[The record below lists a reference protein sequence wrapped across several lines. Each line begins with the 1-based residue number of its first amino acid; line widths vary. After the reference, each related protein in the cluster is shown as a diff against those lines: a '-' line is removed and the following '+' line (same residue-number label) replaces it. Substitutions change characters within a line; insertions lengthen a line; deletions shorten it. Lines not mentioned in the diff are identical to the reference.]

1 MHERAFAPNNKIR
14 DAMKTLIFIL
24 LAVGLPLGVVT
35 LSNPAGFTLAG
46 WPAMTALA
54 LGAFGI
60 QWLAFIPARL
70 FETER
75 FYDLTGSITYIAVTL
90 AAISAATAPSGAQ
103 WLIAIMIF
111 LWAGRLG
118 SFLFRRIHAAGGD
131 QRFDHIKMS
140 SSRFFVAWTL
150 QGAWVVMTSCAA
162 LTAMLSAE
170 QAAVGAIYVIGAVM
184 WLAGFAI
191 EVIADQQKSRFRADP
206 ANDGRFINVG
216 LWARSRHPNY
226 FGEILLWAGI
236 AVMAIPYLS
245 GTQWVVMLSPLFV
258 YALLTRISGI
268 PTLVRRGLELWGDDP
283 AYQAYVAN
291 TPRLLPRLR

>member
-1 MHERAFAPNNKIR
+1 
-14 DAMKTLIFIL
+14 MKKLIFIL
-24 LAVGLPLGVVT
+24 LAVGLPLGVAT
-35 LSNPAGFTLAG
+35 LANPAGLTLAG

-54 LGAFGI
+54 LGAFSI

-70 FETER
+70 FQTER

-111 LWAGRLG
+111 IWAGRLG

-131 QRFDHIKMS
+131 QRFDHIMVS

-162 LTAMLSAE
+162 LTAILSAE
-170 QAAVGAIYVIGAVM
+170 QTAVGVIYVMGAVM
-184 WLAGFAI
+184 WVAGFVI
-191 EVIADQQKSRFRADP
+191 EVMADQQKSRFRADP
-206 ANDGRFINVG
+206 ANAGRFINVG

-245 GTQWVVMLSPLFV
+245 STQWVVMLSPLFV

-268 PTLVRRGLELWGDDP
+268 PTLARRGQQLWGDDP
-283 AYQAYVAN
+283 TYQAYVAN

>member
-1 MHERAFAPNNKIR
+1 
-14 DAMKTLIFIL
+14 MKKLIFIL
-24 LAVGLPLGVVT
+24 LAVGLPLGVAT
-35 LSNPAGFTLAG
+35 LANPAGLTMGG

-70 FETER
+70 FQTER

-111 LWAGRLG
+111 LWAARLG

-131 QRFDHIKMS
+131 QRFDHIKVS

-162 LTAMLSAE
+162 LTAILSAE
-170 QAAVGAIYVIGAVM
+170 PTALGAIYVIGAVM
-184 WLAGFAI
+184 WVAGFVI

-206 ANDGRFINVG
+206 ANDGQFINVG

-268 PTLVRRGLELWGDDP
+268 PTLVKRGQELWGDDP
-283 AYQAYVAN
+283 AYQAYLKSTPLLV
-291 TPRLLPRLR
+291 PRLL

>member
-1 MHERAFAPNNKIR
+1 
-14 DAMKTLIFIL
+14 MKKLIFIL
-24 LAVGLPLGVVT
+24 LAVGLPLGVAT
-35 LSNPAGFTLAG
+35 LANPAGLTLAG

-54 LGAFGI
+54 LGAFAI

-70 FETER
+70 FQTER
-75 FYDLTGSITYIAVTL
+75 FYDLTGSITYLAVTL

-111 LWAGRLG
+111 IWAGRLG

-131 QRFDHIKMS
+131 QRFDHIKVS

-162 LTAMLSAE
+162 LTAILSAE
-170 QAAVGAIYVIGAVM
+170 QTAVGVIYVMGAVM
-184 WLAGFAI
+184 WVAGFVI
-191 EVIADQQKSRFRADP
+191 EVMADQQKSRFRADP
-206 ANDGRFINVG
+206 ANAGRFINVG

-268 PTLVRRGLELWGDDP
+268 PTLARRGQQLWGDDP
-283 AYQAYVAN
+283 TYQAYVAN
-291 TPRLLPRLR
+291 TPLLLPRLR

>member
-1 MHERAFAPNNKIR
+1 MKKI
-14 DAMKTLIFIL
+14 IFIL
-24 LAVGLPLGVVT
+24 LAVGLPLGVAT
-35 LSNPAGFTLAG
+35 LANPDGLRLAG
-46 WPAMTALA
+46 WPTMSVLA
-54 LGAFGI
+54 LCAFGI
-60 QWLAFIPARL
+60 QWLAFIPARVL
-70 FETER
+70 QSER

-90 AAISAATAPSGAQ
+90 VAISVATAPSSAQ

-111 LWAGRLG
+111 LWASRLG

-131 QRFDHIKMS
+131 QRFDHIKVS

-162 LTAMLSAE
+162 LTAILSAE
-170 QAAVGAIYVIGAVM
+170 QPPVGAIYVIGAVM
-184 WLAGFAI
+184 WTTGFAI
-191 EVIADQQKSRFRADP
+191 EVIADRQKSRFREDS
-206 ANDGRFINVG
+206 ANAGQFINVG

-258 YALLTRISGI
+258 YALLTRLSGI
-268 PTLVRRGLELWGDDP
+268 PTLARRGRELWGDDP

-291 TPRLLPRLR
+291 TPLLVPRLRQTTQPAIEN

>member
-1 MHERAFAPNNKIR
+1 MKKI
-14 DAMKTLIFIL
+14 IFIL
-24 LAVGLPLGVVT
+24 LAAGLPLGIAT
-35 LSNPAGFTLAG
+35 LANPDGLRLAG
-46 WPAMTALA
+46 WPTMSVLA

-60 QWLAFIPARL
+60 QWLAFIPARVL
-70 FETER
+70 QSER

-90 AAISAATAPSGAQ
+90 VAISVATTPSGAQ

-131 QRFDHIKMS
+131 QRFDHIKVS

-162 LTAMLSAE
+162 LTAILSAE
-170 QAAVGAIYVIGAVM
+170 QPPVGAIYVIGAVM
-184 WLAGFAI
+184 WTTGFAI
-191 EVIADQQKSRFRADP
+191 EVIADRQKSRFREDP
-206 ANDGRFINVG
+206 GNEDQFINAG

-258 YALLTRISGI
+258 YALLTRLSGI
-268 PTLVRRGLELWGDDP
+268 PTLARRGQELWGDDP

-291 TPRLLPRLR
+291 TPRLVPRLRQTTQPAIEN

>member
-1 MHERAFAPNNKIR
+1 
-14 DAMKTLIFIL
+14 MKKLIFIL
-24 LAVGLPLGVVT
+24 LAVGLPLGVAT
-35 LSNPAGFTLAG
+35 LANPAGLTLAG

-70 FETER
+70 FQTER
-75 FYDLTGSITYIAVTL
+75 FYDLTGSITYIAITL

-131 QRFDHIKMS
+131 QRFDHIKVS

-162 LTAMLSAE
+162 LTAILSAE
-170 QAAVGAIYVIGAVM
+170 PTAVGAIYVIGAVM
-184 WLAGFAI
+184 WVAGFVV
-191 EVIADQQKSRFRADP
+191 EVVADQQKSRFRADP
-206 ANDGRFINVG
+206 ANAGRFINVG

-226 FGEILLWAGI
+226 FGEVLLWTGI

-268 PTLVRRGLELWGDDP
+268 PTLVKRGQELWGDDP
-283 AYQAYVAN
+283 SSQAYAAS

>member
-1 MHERAFAPNNKIR
+1 MKKI
-14 DAMKTLIFIL
+14 IFIL
-24 LAVGLPLGVVT
+24 LAVGLPLGVAT
-35 LSNPAGFTLAG
+35 LANPDGLRLAG
-46 WPAMTALA
+46 WPTMSVLA
-54 LGAFGI
+54 LCAFGI
-60 QWLAFIPARL
+60 QWLAFIPARVL
-70 FETER
+70 QSER

-90 AAISAATAPSGAQ
+90 VAISVATTPSGAQ

-131 QRFDHIKMS
+131 QRFDHIKVS

-150 QGAWVVMTSCAA
+150 QGAWVVMTSCAG
-162 LTAMLSAE
+162 LTAILSAE
-170 QAAVGAIYVIGAVM
+170 QPPVGAIYVIGAVM
-184 WLAGFAI
+184 WTTGFAI
-191 EVIADQQKSRFRADP
+191 EVIADRQKSRFREDP
-206 ANDGRFINVG
+206 GNEDQFINAG

-258 YALLTRISGI
+258 YALLTRLSGI
-268 PTLVRRGLELWGDDP
+268 PTLARRGQELWGDDP

-291 TPRLLPRLR
+291 TPRLVPRLRQTTQPAIEN

>member
-1 MHERAFAPNNKIR
+1 
-14 DAMKTLIFIL
+14 MKKLIFIL
-24 LAVGLPLGVVT
+24 LPVGLPLGIAT
-35 LSNPAGFTLAG
+35 LANPTGLSLAG
-46 WPAMTALA
+46 WPAITALA
-54 LGAFGI
+54 LGVFVI

-70 FETER
+70 LKTER
-75 FYDLTGSITYIAVTL
+75 FYDLIGSITYIAVTL

-103 WLIAIMIF
+103 WLIAFMIL

-131 QRFDHIKMS
+131 QRFDHIKVS

-162 LTAMLSAE
+162 LTAILSVE
-170 QAAVGAIYVIGAVM
+170 QTVVGAIYITGAVM

-206 ANDGRFINVG
+206 ANTGRFINVG
-216 LWARSRHPNY
+216 LWAHSRHPNY

-236 AVMAIPYLS
+236 SVMAVPYLS

-268 PTLVRRGLELWGDDP
+268 PTLVRRGQELWGDDP
-283 AYQAYVAN
+283 AYQTYVAN

>member
-1 MHERAFAPNNKIR
+1 
-14 DAMKTLIFIL
+14 MKKLIFIL
-24 LAVGLPLGVVT
+24 LAVGLPLGIAT
-35 LSNPAGFTLAG
+35 LANPVGLTLAG

-70 FETER
+70 FQTER

-90 AAISAATAPSGAQ
+90 AAISAAAAPSSAQ
-103 WLIAIMIF
+103 WLIAVMIF

-131 QRFDHIKMS
+131 QRFDHIKVS

-162 LTAMLSAE
+162 LTAILSGE
-170 QAAVGAIYVIGAVM
+170 QTAVGAIYVIGAVM

-206 ANDGRFINVG
+206 ANAGRFINVG

-258 YALLTRISGI
+258 YALLTRMSGI
-268 PTLVRRGLELWGDDP
+268 PTLVRRGEELWGDDP
-283 AYQAYVAN
+283 AYQTYVAN

>member
-1 MHERAFAPNNKIR
+1 
-14 DAMKTLIFIL
+14 MKKLIFIL
-24 LAVGLPLGVVT
+24 LAVGLPLGVAT
-35 LSNPAGFTLAG
+35 LANPTGLTLAG

-54 LGAFGI
+54 LGAFAI
-60 QWLAFIPARL
+60 QWLVFIPARL
-70 FETER
+70 FQTER
-75 FYDLTGSITYIAVTL
+75 FYDLTGSITYLAVTL

-111 LWAGRLG
+111 IWAGRLG

-131 QRFDHIKMS
+131 QRFDHIKVS

-162 LTAMLSAE
+162 LTAILSAE
-170 QAAVGAIYVIGAVM
+170 QTAVGVIYVMGAVM
-184 WLAGFAI
+184 WVAGFVI
-191 EVIADQQKSRFRADP
+191 EVMADRQKSRFRADP
-206 ANDGRFINVG
+206 ANAGRFINVG

-226 FGEILLWAGI
+226 FGEILLWAGV

-268 PTLVRRGLELWGDDP
+268 PTLARRGQQLWGDDP
-283 AYQAYVAN
+283 TYQAYVAN

>member
-1 MHERAFAPNNKIR
+1 
-14 DAMKTLIFIL
+14 MKKLIFIL
-24 LAVGLPLGVVT
+24 LAVGLPLGVAT
-35 LSNPAGFTLAG
+35 LANPAGLTLAG

-54 LGAFGI
+54 LGAFAI

-70 FETER
+70 FQTER

-90 AAISAATAPSGAQ
+90 AAISVATAPSGAQ

-111 LWAGRLG
+111 IWAGRLG

-131 QRFDHIKMS
+131 QRFDHIKVS

-162 LTAMLSAE
+162 LTAILSAE
-170 QAAVGAIYVIGAVM
+170 QTAVGVIYVMGAVM
-184 WLAGFAI
+184 WVAGFVI
-191 EVIADQQKSRFRADP
+191 EVMADQQKSRFRADP
-206 ANDGRFINVG
+206 ANAGRFINVG

-268 PTLVRRGLELWGDDP
+268 PTLARRGQQLWGDDP
-283 AYQAYVAN
+283 TYQAYVAN

>member
-1 MHERAFAPNNKIR
+1 
-14 DAMKTLIFIL
+14 MKKLIFIL
-24 LAVGLPLGVVT
+24 LAVGLPLGVAT
-35 LSNPAGFTLAG
+35 LANPAGLTLAG

-54 LGAFGI
+54 LGVFAI

-70 FETER
+70 FQTER

-111 LWAGRLG
+111 IWAGRLG

-131 QRFDHIKMS
+131 QRFDHIKVS

-162 LTAMLSAE
+162 LTAILSAE
-170 QAAVGAIYVIGAVM
+170 PIAVGAIYVIGAVM
-184 WLAGFAI
+184 WVAGFVL

-206 ANDGRFINVG
+206 ANAGRFINVG

-236 AVMAIPYLS
+236 AVMAVPYLS

-268 PTLVRRGLELWGDDP
+268 PTLVRRGKELWGDDP
-283 AYQAYVAN
+283 AYQAYVAS

>member
-1 MHERAFAPNNKIR
+1 MKKI
-14 DAMKTLIFIL
+14 IFIL
-24 LAVGLPLGVVT
+24 LAVGLPMGVAT
-35 LSNPAGFTLAG
+35 LANPGGLDLAG
-46 WPAMTALA
+46 WPAMSGLA
-54 LGAFGI
+54 LGAFSL

-70 FETER
+70 LQTER
-75 FYDLTGSITYIAVTL
+75 FYDLTGSMTYIAITL
-90 AAISAATAPSGAQ
+90 GAISVATTPSSAQ

-131 QRFDHIKMS
+131 QRFDHIKVS

-150 QGAWVVMTSCAA
+150 QGTWVVMTSCAA
-162 LTAMLSAE
+162 VTAILSPE
-170 QAAVGAIYVIGAVM
+170 QPPLGPVYIVGVAM
-184 WLAGFAI
+184 WATGFAI
-191 EVIADQQKSRFRADP
+191 EVIADRQKSRFRADP
-206 ANDGRFINVG
+206 ANASQFINVG

-226 FGEILLWAGI
+226 FGEILLWVGI

-268 PTLVRRGLELWGDDP
+268 PTLARRGQQLWGDDP
-283 AYQAYVAN
+283 DYQAYLEN
-291 TPRLLPRLR
+291 TPPLLPRFFGT

>member
-1 MHERAFAPNNKIR
+1 MKKI
-14 DAMKTLIFIL
+14 IFIL
-24 LAVGLPLGVVT
+24 LAAGLPLGIAT
-35 LSNPAGFTLAG
+35 LANPDGLRLAG
-46 WPAMTALA
+46 WPTMSVLA

-60 QWLAFIPARL
+60 QWLAFIPARVL
-70 FETER
+70 QSER

-90 AAISAATAPSGAQ
+90 VAISVATTPSGAQ

-131 QRFDHIKMS
+131 QRFDHIKVS

-162 LTAMLSAE
+162 LTAILSAE
-170 QAAVGAIYVIGAVM
+170 QPPVGAIYVIGAVM
-184 WLAGFAI
+184 WTTGFAI
-191 EVIADQQKSRFRADP
+191 EVIADRQKSRFREDP
-206 ANDGRFINVG
+206 GNAGKFINAG

-245 GTQWVVMLSPLFV
+245 GTQWVVMLSPIFV
-258 YALLTRISGI
+258 YALLTRLSGI
-268 PTLVRRGLELWGDDP
+268 PTLARRGRELWGDDP

-291 TPRLLPRLR
+291 TPLLVPRLRQTTQPAIEN

>member
-1 MHERAFAPNNKIR
+1 
-14 DAMKTLIFIL
+14 MKKFIFIL
-24 LAVGLPLGVVT
+24 LAVGLPLGVAT
-35 LSNPAGFTLAG
+35 LANPAGLTLAG

-54 LGAFGI
+54 LGAFAI

-70 FETER
+70 FQTER

-111 LWAGRLG
+111 IWAGRLG

-131 QRFDHIKMS
+131 QRFDHIKVS

-162 LTAMLSAE
+162 LTAILSAE
-170 QAAVGAIYVIGAVM
+170 QTAVGVIYVMGAVM
-184 WLAGFAI
+184 WVAGFVI
-191 EVIADQQKSRFRADP
+191 EVMADQQKSRFRADP
-206 ANDGRFINVG
+206 ANAGRFINVG

-245 GTQWVVMLSPLFV
+245 STQWVVMLSPLFV

-268 PTLVRRGLELWGDDP
+268 PTLARRGQQLWGDDP
-283 AYQAYVAN
+283 TYQAYVAN

>member
-1 MHERAFAPNNKIR
+1 MKKI
-14 DAMKTLIFIL
+14 IFIL
-24 LAVGLPLGVVT
+24 LAAGLPLGIAT
-35 LSNPAGFTLAG
+35 LANPDGLRLAG
-46 WPAMTALA
+46 WPTMSVLA

-60 QWLAFIPARL
+60 QWLAFIPARVL
-70 FETER
+70 QSER

-90 AAISAATAPSGAQ
+90 VAISVATTPSGVQ

-131 QRFDHIKMS
+131 QRFDRIKVS

-162 LTAMLSAE
+162 LTAILSAE
-170 QAAVGAIYVIGAVM
+170 QPPVGAIYVIGAVM
-184 WLAGFAI
+184 WTTGFAI
-191 EVIADQQKSRFRADP
+191 EVIADRQKSRFREDP
-206 ANDGRFINVG
+206 GNEGKFINAG

-268 PTLVRRGLELWGDDP
+268 PTLARRGQQLWGDDP
-283 AYQAYVAN
+283 TYQAYVAN

>member
-1 MHERAFAPNNKIR
+1 
-14 DAMKTLIFIL
+14 MKKLIFIL
-24 LAVGLPLGVVT
+24 LAVGLPLGVAT
-35 LSNPAGFTLAG
+35 LANPAGLTLAG

-54 LGAFGI
+54 LGAFAI

-70 FETER
+70 FQTER

-111 LWAGRLG
+111 IWAGRLG

-131 QRFDHIKMS
+131 QRFDHIKVS

-162 LTAMLSAE
+162 LTAILSAE
-170 QAAVGAIYVIGAVM
+170 PTAVGAIYVIGAVM
-184 WLAGFAI
+184 WVAGFGV
-191 EVIADQQKSRFRADP
+191 EVIADQQKSRFRANP
-206 ANDGRFINVG
+206 ANAGRFINVG

-268 PTLVRRGLELWGDDP
+268 PTLARRGQQLWGDDP
-283 AYQAYVAN
+283 TYQAYVAN

>member
-1 MHERAFAPNNKIR
+1 
-14 DAMKTLIFIL
+14 MKKLIFIL
-24 LAVGLPLGVVT
+24 LAVGLPLGVAT
-35 LSNPAGFTLAG
+35 LANPAGLTLAG

-54 LGAFGI
+54 LGAFAI

-70 FETER
+70 FQTER
-75 FYDLTGSITYIAVTL
+75 FYDLTGSVTYIAVTL

-111 LWAGRLG
+111 IWAGRLG

-131 QRFDHIKMS
+131 QRFDHIKVS

-162 LTAMLSAE
+162 LTAILSAE
-170 QAAVGAIYVIGAVM
+170 QTAVGVIYVMGAVM
-184 WLAGFAI
+184 WVAGFVI
-191 EVIADQQKSRFRADP
+191 EVMADQQKSRFRADP
-206 ANDGRFINVG
+206 ANAGRFINVG

-245 GTQWVVMLSPLFV
+245 STQWVVMLSPIFV

-268 PTLVRRGLELWGDDP
+268 PTLARRGQQLWGDDP
-283 AYQAYVAN
+283 IYQAYVAN

>member
-1 MHERAFAPNNKIR
+1 
-14 DAMKTLIFIL
+14 MKKLIFIL
-24 LAVGLPLGVVT
+24 LAVGLPLGVST
-35 LSNPAGFTLAG
+35 LANPAGLTLAG

-54 LGAFGI
+54 LGAFAI

-70 FETER
+70 FQTER

-111 LWAGRLG
+111 IWAGRLG

-131 QRFDHIKMS
+131 QRFDHIKVS

-162 LTAMLSAE
+162 LTAILSAE
-170 QAAVGAIYVIGAVM
+170 QTAVGVIYVMGAVM
-184 WLAGFAI
+184 WVAGFVI
-191 EVIADQQKSRFRADP
+191 EVMADQQKSRFRADP
-206 ANDGRFINVG
+206 ANAGRFINVG

-236 AVMAIPYLS
+236 AVMAVPYLS

-268 PTLVRRGLELWGDDP
+268 PTLARRGQQLWGDDP
-283 AYQAYVAN
+283 TYQAYVAN

>member
-1 MHERAFAPNNKIR
+1 
-14 DAMKTLIFIL
+14 MKKVIFIL
-24 LAVGLPLGVVT
+24 LAVGLPLGVAT
-35 LSNPAGFTLAG
+35 LANPAGLTLAG

-70 FETER
+70 FQTER

-103 WLIAIMIF
+103 WLIAVMIF

-131 QRFDHIKMS
+131 QRFDHIKVS

-162 LTAMLSAE
+162 LTAILSTEPTAL
-170 QAAVGAIYVIGAVM
+170 GAIYVIGAVM
-184 WLAGFAI
+184 WVAGFII
-191 EVIADQQKSRFRADP
+191 EVMADQQKSRFRADP
-206 ANDGRFINVG
+206 ANAGRFINVG

-268 PTLVRRGLELWGDDP
+268 PTLVKRGQELWGDAGEFAGLTID
-283 AYQAYVAN
+283 
-291 TPRLLPRLR
+291 

>member
-1 MHERAFAPNNKIR
+1 MKKIP
-14 DAMKTLIFIL
+14 FIL
-24 LAVGLPLGVVT
+24 LAVGLPVGV
-35 LSNPAGFTLAG
+35 ATLANPSDVSIG
-46 WPAMTALA
+46 DWSAMTILA
-54 LGAFGI
+54 LGCFAM
-60 QWLAFIPARL
+60 QWLAFVPARL
-70 FETER
+70 LKTER

-90 AAISAATAPSGAQ
+90 AAISVVAAPSGAQ
-103 WLIAIMIF
+103 WLIAVMIF

-131 QRFDHIKMS
+131 QRFDHIKVS
-140 SSRFFVAWTL
+140 SARFFVAWTL

-170 QAAVGAIYVIGAVM
+170 QAAVGAISVIGAVM
-184 WLAGFAI
+184 WVAGFAI

-245 GTQWVVMLSPLFV
+245 GTQWVVMLSPFFV
-258 YALLTRISGI
+258 YVVLTRISGI
-268 PTLVRRGLELWGDDP
+268 PTLVRRGQELWGEDP

-291 TPRLLPRLR
+291 TPRLLLRLR

>member
-1 MHERAFAPNNKIR
+1 
-14 DAMKTLIFIL
+14 MKKVIFIL
-24 LAVGLPLGVVT
+24 LAVGLPLGVAT
-35 LSNPAGFTLAG
+35 LANPAGLTLAG

-60 QWLAFIPARL
+60 QWMAFIPARL
-70 FETER
+70 FQTER

-103 WLIAIMIF
+103 WLIAVMIF

-131 QRFDHIKMS
+131 QRFDHIKVS

-162 LTAMLSAE
+162 LTAILSTEPTAL
-170 QAAVGAIYVIGAVM
+170 GAIYVIGAVM
-184 WLAGFAI
+184 WVAGFII
-191 EVIADQQKSRFRADP
+191 EVMADQQKSRFRADP
-206 ANDGRFINVG
+206 ANAGRFINVG

-236 AVMAIPYLS
+236 AVMAVPYLS

-268 PTLVRRGLELWGDDP
+268 PTLARRGQQLWGDDP
-283 AYQAYVAN
+283 DYQAYLKN
-291 TPRLLPRLR
+291 TPTLLPRLFGT

>member
-1 MHERAFAPNNKIR
+1 
-14 DAMKTLIFIL
+14 MKKLIFIL
-24 LAVGLPLGVVT
+24 LAVGLRLGVAT
-35 LSNPAGFTLAG
+35 LANPAGLTLAG

-54 LGAFGI
+54 LGAFAI

-70 FETER
+70 FQTER

-111 LWAGRLG
+111 IWAGRLG

-131 QRFDHIKMS
+131 QRFDHIKVS

-162 LTAMLSAE
+162 LTAILSAE
-170 QAAVGAIYVIGAVM
+170 QTAVGVIYVMGAVM
-184 WLAGFAI
+184 WVAGFVI
-191 EVIADQQKSRFRADP
+191 EVMADRQKSRFRADP
-206 ANDGRFINVG
+206 ANAGRFINVG

-236 AVMAIPYLS
+236 AVMAVPYLS

-268 PTLVRRGLELWGDDP
+268 PTLARRGQQLWGDDP
-283 AYQAYVAN
+283 TYQAYVAN